1 MSSTTPIATS
11 LPDEEQP
18 IRAELFSVERLEQHA
33 ETLAA
38 AQIVEADLTRGRPLT
53 PRVLDNGRVLLESY
67 RALAQ
72 AIQQEH
78 SITPAAEWLVD
89 NFHIVDEQLREIR
102 EDLPPGFYRKLPKLA
117 AGPLVGYPRVF
128 GVAWAFVAH
137 TDSRFDPEVLGRF
150 VKAYQRVQPLTIGEL
165 WAVAITLRVV
175 LVENLRRLAEGIVRS
190 RAARQE
196 ADTLA
201 DSLLGTNGL
210 PALPP
215 ADLLKKFEGRNLSPA
230 FGVQLLQRLRDVNPN
245 VGPVLEW
252 LDAQLAEEKTTADDI
267 VRQEHQQQAAMNV
280 TVRNIITSMRLMSAF
295 EWPDFFETVSLVDEI
310 LGKDT
315 NFGELD
321 FTTRDSYRHA
331 IENLSRASRHT
342 EVEIAQRVVQHVKR
356 ARIDVYSHSL
366 PSQEPMTDPG
376 YYLISLGRPEFERE
390 IGYRLSWRRRALRSY
405 METALPG
412 YLGTIALVTVAVM
425 ALPLLHD
432 REAGVPGAA
441 LFFLGLLAIF
451 PASDLAIALINRM
464 VTDWLGPRSLPRL
477 DLRKGVP
484 EHLRTIVVM
493 PVLLTRRHEV
503 EELVSHLEIHYLA
516 NSEGNLHFALL
527 SDWADAAT
535 ETLPT
540 DDELLAAATEGIAA
554 LNTRYGPA
562 PGGGERFLLFHRR
575 RVWNEEECKWMGW
588 ERKRGK
594 LHELNQFLRGA
605 TNTTFVGVAE
615 RAPDWLLAT
624 RYVIT
629 LDADT
634 RLPPGVTYRLV
645 GTMAHPLNR
654 PEFSSQAE
662 RVVEGY
668 GIMQPRTMPTLPT
681 GHGGSLFQEIFSG
694 PSGMDA
700 YATAVSDVYHD
711 LFREGSFTGKGI
723 YEIDAFQAAL
733 AGKVPENA
741 LLSHDLFE
749 GIFARTGLV
758 TDIELFEEFPMHYET
773 AAARAHRWVRG
784 DWQLLPWIFG
794 RGPKGIA
801 QRNPVKVPAVGRW
814 KMIDNL
820 RRSLSAPAS
829 FLLLFAGWL
838 LPPASPW
845 VWTRFLILTLAIPP
859 LLPFL
864 IGLDPRFGGVSK
876 RSHLRALWGDLV
888 IGLWQA
894 GLALTFLAYQAWLMS
909 DAIARTLARLYVT
922 HRNMLEWVTA
932 AQAKYAVDFKLTN
945 MYRRM
950 AGGIAVAGAAGLI
963 LALGRHSAFVAAAP
977 FLAAWMLA
985 PAVAQWISIAPES
998 KEAVQLSD
1006 SEEQIL
1012 RVTARKT
1019 WRFFF
1024 TFVSAADHALP
1035 PDNFQEDPKP
1045 VVAHRTSPTN
1055 IGLYLLSTLAAHDL
1069 GCIGT
1074 SETVERLEE
1083 TLATMS
1089 RLELFRGHFY
1099 NWYDTSDLRPLD
1111 PRYISS
1117 VDSGNLAGHLLA
1129 LSRGCRE
1136 LLEKPFGAGQLLA
1149 GLQDC
1154 ISILR
1159 EPLTAITDTKRTNI
1173 VTRKQLANAVEALA
1187 GSLQPL
1193 PEKSAALAVRLTDLR
1208 TQIHTLADIAHAFA
1222 QQRSDAV
1229 ETELRAWTDA
1239 TRDCMESHWRDAQ
1252 ILSPWTRLGTKEV
1265 AAIGKGGDWAPIE
1278 PLLQKIPRL
1287 SDAATYFASVLID
1300 LSALRERVVR
1310 DSPASLGV
1318 LRDID
1323 GFTDAVRKSAADAEA
1338 LVNRLNAVAQTAEN
1352 MFHAMDFTFLFDS
1365 TRKLFSIGYRVSDGT
1380 IDAACYDLLA
1390 SEARLTSFIA
1400 IAKGDAESTHWF
1412 RLGRTLTP
1420 VDRGS
1425 ALISWSGSMFEY
1437 LMPVLV
1443 MHAPEDSV
1451 LSETA
1456 RLVVRRQIEYGTER
1470 GVPWGV
1476 SESAFNARD
1485 TDLRY
1490 QYSAFGV
1497 PGLGLKRG
1505 LSEDV
1510 VIAPYATA
1518 IAAMVD
1524 PVAATQNITRLMEA
1538 GAKGA
1543 YGLYEALDYTATR
1556 VPEGKK
1562 VAVIQA
1568 YFAHHQGMTLV
1579 SLANVLTGGLMQS
1592 RFHAAPIVKAVELLL
1607 QEKTPRDVLVARP
1620 RAEEV
1625 SAARVRELVPPVLRR
1640 FLTPHEASPRTQ
1652 LLSNGRYAVM
1662 LTSAGSGYSRWRDIA
1677 VTRWREDAT
1686 RDCWGSYIYLRDS
1699 QTGQIWS
1706 AGHQPAGVE
1715 AESYEACFFEDR
1727 AEIQRRDRSVDT
1739 LLEVVVSSDDDA
1751 ELRRVSI
1758 TNHGLRTREIQVTS
1772 YSEICLTSQAA
1783 DAAHPAFSNLFVE
1796 TEFNAETGALLAT
1809 RRSQSG
1815 KDAPVW
1821 LAHVTAF
1828 EGETVGSLEY
1838 ETDRSQFIGRSRGTR
1853 NPVSIFDATPLAK
1866 NTGPVLDP
1874 IVSLRRTMRIPPGTT
1889 ARVIFSTIIA
1899 STREQALELADK
1911 HRDATTFERTL
1922 TLAWTQAQVQLRHL
1936 GVDPDEAN
1944 LFQRLANAILYADA
1958 ALRPSSDAL
1967 SRASLDLASLWSQG
1981 ISGDRPIV
1989 LAFIDESDDIE
2000 IIRQLLRAHEYWR
2013 MKNLPVDVVIVN
2025 EKAHSYAQDLHGAL
2039 ESLVRGNQLRVSP
2052 ESGDALGNI
2061 YLLKADLLSPQL
2073 RAILQSVARAVLF
2086 GRRGTL
2092 SEQINRSQRSG
2103 PALPPVPAEVSPARE
2118 RSASAPAPL
2127 VLEDLAF
2134 ANGLGGFDEN
2144 GREYVI
2150 VLGEGVRTPQPWI
2163 NVIANPSFGFI
2174 VSESGAGFTWSVNS
2188 HENQLTPWSNDP
2200 VSDPPAEALY
2210 IRDQATGEIWSPTA
2224 LPVRDE
2230 ASTYICRHGQ
2240 GYSRFEHSSHGIRH
2254 ELTQFVPL
2262 KDPVKISRLTLQNT
2276 SSRTRHLSIAAYAEW
2291 SLGSSR
2297 SAEAPYIVTEADS
2310 KTGAVFARNSW
2321 EGEFAGRIA
2330 FADLGG
2336 KQASFTCDRKEFIG
2350 RNGTMALPA
2359 ALARDDRFSGKVGA
2373 GLDPCAALLASVELR
2388 PGGRAEIVFFLG
2400 QAENRVNAQEIILRY
2415 RAANLD
2421 DVLREV
2427 VASWEDVLGAV
2438 CVTTPEPALDVML
2451 NRWLLY
2457 QTLVC
2462 RVWGRAAFYQV
2473 SGAYGFRDQL
2483 QDVLALCIAKREV
2496 AREHLLRAASRQ
2508 FAEGDVQHWWHPPSG
2523 RGVRTRISD
2532 DLLWLPYA
2540 MSRFIEVTGDTAV
2553 LDEPVPFLEGDT
2565 LAEGQEVSYFQPRTS
2580 ENKTTLFEHCARA
2593 IDRSLA
2599 VGAHGLPLMG
2609 TGDWNDGM
2617 NLVGEH
2623 GKGESVWLAWFMHLV
2638 LSEFAQIAD
2647 SRGEGGRAETWR
2659 LHVTALKAALE
2670 REAWDGD
2677 WYRRAYFD
2685 DGTPLGSAQNEEC
2698 KIDSIAQTWGVIS
2711 GAAEPG
2717 RAQRAMTAVDQNLV
2731 RRRDGLILLLDPP
2744 FDHAAPSPG
2753 YIRGYVPG
2761 IRENGGQYT
2770 HAAAWTVFAFAALGD
2785 GERAGEMFRMLNPIN
2800 HTRSRADVQRYKVE
2814 PYVVAGDIYSEPP
2827 HVARGGWTWYSGS
2840 AGWLYRV
2847 GLESILGFRLR
2858 GMSLSI
2864 DPCVPRNWSNFSIS
2878 FRYHSTTY
2886 KIKVENPSSVM
2897 RGIALTRVDGKMLPG
2912 KATISLVDDGAEHEI
2927 LVVMG

>member
-1 MSSTTPIATS
+1 MSSAIPVTAV
-11 LPDEEQP
+11 LPEDEDQP

-38 AQIVEADLTRGRPLT
+38 AQTVESELTRGRPLT
-53 PRVLDNGRVLLESY
+53 PRVLENGRVLLESY
-67 RALAQ
+67 RTLAQ

-78 SITPAAEWLVD
+78 IITPAAEWLVD

-102 EDLPPGFYRKLPKLA
+102 EDLPPGFYRKLPKLSS
-117 AGPLVGYPRVF
+117 GHLQGYPRVF

-150 VKAYQRVQPLTIGEL
+150 VKAYQKVQPLTIGEL
-165 WAVAITLRVV
+165 WAVAITLRIV
-175 LVENLRRLAEGIVRS
+175 LVENLRRLAERIVRS

-201 DSLLGTNGL
+201 DSLLGTNGV
-210 PALPP
+210 PALAPEV
-215 ADLLKKFEGRNLSPA
+215 LLKKFENRPLAAA
-230 FGVQLLQRLRDVNPN
+230 FAVQLLQRLRDVNPN
-245 VGPVLEW
+245 VRPVLGW
-252 LDAQLAEEKTTADDI
+252 LDERLAEQKTTADDI
-267 VRQEHQQQAAMNV
+267 VRHEHQLQAAMNV

-295 EWPDFFETVSLVDEI
+295 EWPEFFESVSLVDEV

-321 FTTRDSYRHA
+321 FATRDSYRHA
-331 IENLSRASRHT
+331 IESLSRGSRHT

-356 ARIDVYSHSL
+356 ARIDVHSHSL
-366 PSQEPMTDPG
+366 PSQEPLTDPG
-376 YYLISLGRPEFERE
+376 YYLISQGRPEFERE

-405 METALPG
+405 MQTALPG
-412 YLGTIALVTVAVM
+412 YLGTIALVTAAVM
-425 ALPLLHD
+425 ALPLLHE
-432 REAGVPGAA
+432 REAGVAVPI
-441 LFFLGLLAIF
+441 LFFLGLLAVF
-451 PASDLAIALINRM
+451 PASDLAIALINRV

-477 DLRKGVP
+477 DLRKGIP

-493 PVLLTRRHEV
+493 PILLTRRAEV
-503 EELVSHLEIHYLA
+503 EELVSRLEIHYLA

-527 SDWADAAT
+527 SDWTDAPS
-535 ETLPT
+535 ETLPS
-540 DDELLAAATEGIAA
+540 DEELLTAAQQGIAE
-554 LNTRYGPA
+554 LNARYGPA

-575 RVWNEEECKWMGW
+575 RVWNEEEGKWMGW

-605 TNTTFVGVAE
+605 TNTTFVGVSE
-615 RAPDWLLAT
+615 RAPDWLLAI

-654 PEFSSQAE
+654 PEFSASAG

-668 GIMQPRTMPTLPT
+668 GLMQPRTMPTLPT
-681 GHGGSLFQEIFSG
+681 GHGGSLFQKIFSG

-723 YEIDAFQAAL
+723 YEIDAFQASL

-784 DWQLLPWIFG
+784 DWQLLPWILG
-794 RGPKGIA
+794 RGPKSVA
-801 QRNPVKVPAVGRW
+801 RTNPVSVPAVGRW

-829 FLLLFAGWL
+829 FLLLVAGWL
-838 LPPASPW
+838 IPPASPW
-845 VWTRFLILTLAIPP
+845 VWTRFLIVALAIPP

-876 RSHLRALWGDLV
+876 RSHLRSIMNDLV
-888 IGLWQA
+888 LGLCQA
-894 GLALTFLAYQAWLMS
+894 GLSFTFLAYQAWLML
-909 DAIARTLARLYVT
+909 DAIIRTLVRLYVT
-922 HRNMLEWVTA
+922 HRNMLEWLTA
-932 AQAKYAVDFKLTN
+932 AQAKHAVDVKLLN
-945 MYRRM
+945 IYRRM
-950 AGGIAVAGAAGLI
+950 AGGLIFAAAAAL
-963 LALGRHSAFVAAAP
+963 LLLLGRHEGLVAATP
-977 FLAAWMLA
+977 FLFAWALA
-985 PAVAQWISIAPES
+985 PAMAQWISVAPKS
-998 KEAVQLSD
+998 KEAVPLSAL
-1006 SEEQIL
+1006 EEQIL
-1012 RVTARKT
+1012 RVTSRKT
-1019 WRFFF
+1019 WRFFSA
-1024 TFVSAADHALP
+1024 FVTPADHALP

-1074 SETVERLEE
+1074 IEAVERLEE

-1099 NWYDTSDLRPLD
+1099 NWYDTSNLRPLE

-1129 LSRGCRE
+1129 LSNGCRE
-1136 LLEKPFGAGQLLA
+1136 LLEKPFAAPQLVA
-1149 GLQDC
+1149 GLGDC
-1154 ISILR
+1154 IAILR
-1159 EPLTAITDTKRTNI
+1159 EPLTGLTDTRRTNI
-1173 VTRKQLANAVEALA
+1173 VTRKQLANAVDSLA
-1187 GSLQPL
+1187 ASLQPL
-1193 PEKSAALAVRLTDLR
+1193 PANSAALAARLADLR
-1208 TQIHTLADIAHAFA
+1208 AQTHTVADIAQAFA
-1222 QQRSDAV
+1222 QERSNA
-1229 ETELRAWTDA
+1229 ESELRAWADA
-1239 TRDCMESHWRDAQ
+1239 TRDCMESYWRDAQ
-1252 ILSPWTRLGTKEV
+1252 VLSPWTRLDAREIS
-1265 AAIGKGGDWAPIE
+1265 AMSKGVGDWATVE
-1278 PLLQKIPRL
+1278 PFLQKIPTVSEAPGYL
-1287 SDAATYFASVLID
+1287 AGVLVD
-1300 LSALRERVVR
+1300 LAALRERVVR
-1310 DSPASLGV
+1310 DSPSHAAV
-1318 LRDID
+1318 LSRID
-1323 GFTDAVRKSAADAEA
+1323 LLADAVRKSAADAEG
-1338 LVNRLNAVAQTAEN
+1338 LVNRLKGVAQTAES
-1352 MFHAMDFTFLFDS
+1352 MFYAMDFTFLFDN
-1365 TRKLFSIGYRVSDGT
+1365 TRKLFSIGYRVTDGT
-1380 IDAACYDLLA
+1380 LDTACYDLLA
-1390 SEARLTSFIA
+1390 SEARLTSLIA
-1400 IAKGDAESTHWF
+1400 IAKGDVESSHWF

-1437 LMPVLV
+1437 LMPALV
-1443 MHAPEDSV
+1443 IRAPEESV

-1456 RLVVRRQIEYGTER
+1456 RLVVSRQIEYGAER

-1485 TDLRY
+1485 IDLRY

-1518 IAAMVD
+1518 LAAMVD
-1524 PVAATQNITRLMEA
+1524 PVAAAQNITRLMEA

-1543 YGLYEALDYTATR
+1543 YGLYESLDYTASR

-1579 SLANVLTGGLMQS
+1579 ALANVLTGGAMRS
-1592 RFHAAPIVKAVELLL
+1592 RFHAEPIVKSVELLL
-1607 QEKTPRDVLVARP
+1607 QERTPRDVLVARP

-1625 SAARVRELVPPVLRR
+1625 TAARVRELVPPALRS
-1640 FLTPHEASPRTQ
+1640 FNTPHDISPRTQ

-1686 RDCWGSYIYLRDS
+1686 RDCWGSYIYLRDP
-1699 QTGQIWS
+1699 QTDQVWS
-1706 AGHQPAGVE
+1706 AGYQPTGVE
-1715 AESYEACFFEDR
+1715 PDTYEAAFFEDR
-1727 AEIQRRDRSVDT
+1727 AEIHRRDRALHTS
-1739 LLEVVVSSDDDA
+1739 LEVVVSSDDDA
-1751 ELRRVSI
+1751 ELRRVCI

-1796 TEFNAETGALLAT
+1796 TEFDPESGALLAT
-1809 RRSQSG
+1809 RRRQSD
-1815 KDAPVW
+1815 KDTPVW
-1821 LAHVTAF
+1821 LAHVTAVD
-1828 EGETVGSLEY
+1828 GETVGKLEY
-1838 ETDRSQFIGRSRGTR
+1838 ETDRSRLIGRNRETH
-1853 NPVSIFDATPLAK
+1853 NPVSIFDGTPLGQT
-1866 NTGPVLDP
+1866 TGPVLDP
-1874 IVSLRRTMRIPPGTT
+1874 VVSLRRTLRIPPGTT
-1889 ARVIFSTIIA
+1889 ARIIFSTIIA

-1911 HRDATTFERTL
+1911 HRDANTFERTL

-1944 LFQRLANAILYADA
+1944 LFQRLGNAILYADA
-1958 ALRPSSDAL
+1958 ALRPSSDTL
-1967 SRASLDLASLWSQG
+1967 SRESLDLQALWSQG

-2013 MKNLPVDVVIVN
+2013 MKNLAADLVIVN
-2025 EKAHSYAQDLHGAL
+2025 EKAHSYAQELHNAL
-2039 ESLVRGNQLRVSP
+2039 ESLVRGSQFRVSP
-2052 ESGDALGNI
+2052 ERGDALGNI
-2061 YLLKADLLSPQL
+2061 FLLKADLISPQL
-2073 RAILQSVARAVLF
+2073 RTLLQAVARAVIF
-2086 GRRGTL
+2086 SRRGTL
-2092 SEQINRSQRSG
+2092 SEQVNRSQRSG
-2103 PALPPVPAEVSPARE
+2103 PAALPPASPAPPSRE
-2118 RSASAPAPL
+2118 KSPPAPVAL
-2127 VLEDLAF
+2127 QELAF

-2144 GREYVI
+2144 AREYVI

-2163 NVIANPSFGFI
+2163 NVIANPNFGFL
-2174 VSESGAGFTWSVNS
+2174 VSESGSGFTWSLNS

-2200 VSDPPAEALY
+2200 VSDPSGEAIY
-2210 IRDQATGEIWSPTA
+2210 IRDHASGEIWSPTA
-2224 LPVRDE
+2224 LPVRGE
-2230 ASTYICRHGQ
+2230 TAAYVCRHGQ
-2240 GYSRFEHSSHGIRH
+2240 GYTRFQHSSHGIQH

-2262 KDPVKISRLTLQNT
+2262 RDSIKISRLALQNT
-2276 SSRTRHLSIAAYAEW
+2276 SNRARTLSVAAYAEW
-2291 SLGSSR
+2291 VLGSSR
-2297 SAEAPYIVTEADS
+2297 SASAPYIVTERDTQ
-2310 KTGAVFARNSW
+2310 TGAIFARSAW
-2321 EGEFAGRIA
+2321 QGEFGGRIA
-2330 FADLGG
+2330 FADLAG
-2336 KQASFTCDRKEFIG
+2336 KQTSLTCDRKEFIG
-2350 RNGTMALPA
+2350 RNGTLEYPA
-2359 ALARDDRFSGKVGA
+2359 ALAHGERLSGKIGA
-2373 GLDPCAALLASVELR
+2373 GLDPCAALLTSIELR
-2388 PGGRAEIVFFLG
+2388 PGARAEFVFFLG
-2400 QAENRVNAQEIILRY
+2400 QADSRESARELVTRY

-2421 DVLREV
+2421 E
-2427 VASWEDVLGAV
+2427 VLGAV
-2438 CVTTPEPALDVML
+2438 TSAWDDTLGAVHVTTPEPAMDVML

-2457 QTLVC
+2457 QTLSC

-2473 SGAYGFRDQL
+2473 SGAFGFRDQL
-2483 QDVLALCIAKREV
+2483 QDVLALSIARRDV
-2496 AREHLLRAASRQ
+2496 AREQLLRAASRQ
-2508 FAEGDVQHWWHPPSG
+2508 FIQGDVQHWWHPPSG

-2540 MSRFIEVTGDTAV
+2540 VSRFIDVTGDMPV
-2553 LDEPVPFLEGDT
+2553 LDELVPFLEGEP
-2565 LAEGQEVSYFQPRTS
+2565 LAEGQNVSYFQPRVS
-2580 ENKTTLFEHCARA
+2580 ETKASIFEHCARA

-2617 NLVGEH
+2617 DRVGEH
-2623 GKGESVWLAWFMHLV
+2623 GKGESVWLGWFLHVV
-2638 LSEFAQIAD
+2638 LSEFAQFAD
-2647 SRGEGGRAETWR
+2647 SRGERDRAEKWR

-2685 DGTPLGSAQNEEC
+2685 DGTPLGSAQNDEC
-2698 KIDSIAQTWGVIS
+2698 KIDSIAQSWSVIS
-2711 GAAEPG
+2711 GAGEPG
-2717 RAQRAMTAVDQNLV
+2717 RAQRAMAAVEQHLV
-2731 RRRDGLILLLDPP
+2731 RKKDALVLLLAPP
-2744 FDHAAPSPG
+2744 FDHSALDPG
-2753 YIRGYVPG
+2753 YIKGYLPG

-2770 HAAAWTVFAFAALGD
+2770 HASTWTALAFAMLGNGD
-2785 GERAGEMFRMLNPIN
+2785 RAGEIFRMLNPIN

-2814 PYVVAGDIYSEPP
+2814 PYVVAGDVYSEPP

-2847 GLESILGFRLR
+2847 GLEAILGFRLQ
-2858 GMSLSI
+2858 GMALSI
-2864 DPCVPRNWSNFSIS
+2864 DPCIPRNWSNFSIA
-2878 FRYHSTTY
+2878 FHYHSSTY
-2886 KIKVENPSSVM
+2886 KIRVENPSAVTK
-2897 RGIALTRVDGKMLPG
+2897 GIALTRVDGKLLPG
-2912 KATISLVDDGAEHEI
+2912 KATIGLVDDGAEHEI

>member
-1 MSSTTPIATS
+1 MSSASPITS
-11 LPDEEQP
+11 VLPDEEQP
-18 IRAELFSVERLEQHA
+18 IRGELFSVERLEQHA
-33 ETLAA
+33 ESLAA
-38 AQIVEADLTRGRPLT
+38 AQTVESELTRGRPLT
-53 PRVLDNGRVLLESY
+53 PRVLENGRVLLESY
-67 RALAQ
+67 RTLTQ

-78 SITPAAEWLVD
+78 IIPPAAEWLVD

-102 EDLPPGFYRKLPKLA
+102 EDLPPGFYRKLPKLSS
-117 AGPLVGYPRVF
+117 GHLQGFPRVF

-165 WAVAITLRVV
+165 WAVAITLRIV
-175 LVENLRRLAEGIVRS
+175 LVENLRRLAERIVRS
-190 RAARQE
+190 RAAREE

-210 PALPP
+210 SALPP
-215 ADLLKKFEGRNLSPA
+215 ADLLKKFENRPLAAA
-230 FGVQLLQRLRDVNPN
+230 FAVQLLQRLRDVNPN
-245 VGPVLEW
+245 VRPVLSW
-252 LDAQLAEEKTTADDI
+252 LDERLAEQTTTADEI
-267 VRQEHQQQAAMNV
+267 VRHEHQHQAAMNV

-295 EWPDFFETVSLVDEI
+295 EWPDFFESVSLVDEV
-310 LGKDT
+310 LGRDT
-315 NFGELD
+315 NFAELD
-321 FTTRDSYRHA
+321 FATRDSYRHA
-331 IENLSRASRHT
+331 IEGLSRGSRHS

-356 ARIDVYSHSL
+356 AKIDVHSHSI

-376 YYLISLGRPEFERE
+376 YYLVSMGRPQFERE

-405 METALPG
+405 MHTALPG
-412 YLGTIALVTVAVM
+412 YLGTIALVTAAIM
-425 ALPLLHD
+425 ALPLLH
-432 REAGVPGAA
+432 ESAAGVPGKI
-441 LFFLGLLAIF
+441 LFVLGLLAVF
-451 PASDLAIALINRM
+451 PASDLAIALINRA

-484 EHLRTIVVM
+484 EHLRTMVVM
-493 PVLLTRRHEV
+493 PILLTRRHEV
-503 EELVSHLEIHYLA
+503 EELVARLEIHYLA

-527 SDWADAAT
+527 SDWMDAPA
-535 ETLPT
+535 ETMPE
-540 DDELLAAATEGIAA
+540 DSELLTAAMQGIAE
-554 LNTRYGPA
+554 LNTRYGPS

-605 TNTTFVGVAE
+605 TNTTFVGVTE
-615 RAPDWLLAT
+615 RAADWLLAT

-654 PEFSSQAE
+654 PQFSPAAG

-668 GIMQPRTMPTLPT
+668 GLMQPRTMPTLPT
-681 GHGGSLFQEIFSG
+681 GHGGSLFQKIFSG

-723 YEIDAFQAAL
+723 YEIDAFQASL

-784 DWQLLPWIFG
+784 DWQLLPWILG
-794 RGPKGIA
+794 RGPKSVA
-801 QRNPVKVPAVGRW
+801 QRNPVTVPAVGRW

-829 FLLLFAGWL
+829 FLLLVAGWL

-845 VWTRFLILTLAIPP
+845 AWTRFLILTLAIPP

-864 IGLDPRFGGVSK
+864 IGLDPRFDGISK
-876 RSHLRALWGDLV
+876 RSHLRSLVSDLV
-888 IGLWQA
+888 LGLSQA
-894 GLALTFLAYQAWLMS
+894 GLAITFLAYQAWLML
-909 DAIARTLARLYVT
+909 DAITRTLVRLYIT
-922 HRNMLEWVTA
+922 HKNMLEWVTA
-932 AQAKYAVDFKLTN
+932 AQAKHAVDFKLLN

-950 AGGIAVAGAAGLI
+950 AGGIAFAAVAAVL
-963 LALGRHSAFVAAAP
+963 LALGRHAGLVAAAP
-977 FLAAWMLA
+977 FLFAWALA
-985 PAVAQWISIAPES
+985 PAMAQWISVAPKS
-998 KEAVQLSD
+998 KEAVPLSASD
-1006 SEEQIL
+1006 ERIL
-1012 RVTARKT
+1012 RVTSRKT
-1019 WRFFF
+1019 WRFFS
-1024 TFVSAADHALP
+1024 TFVSSADHALP

-1074 SETVERLEE
+1074 METVERLEE

-1099 NWYDTSDLRPLD
+1099 NWYDTSNLRPLE

-1129 LSRGCRE
+1129 LSNGCRE
-1136 LLEKPFGAGQLLA
+1136 FLEKPFAARELLA
-1149 GLQDC
+1149 GLGDC
-1154 ISILR
+1154 IAILR
-1159 EPLTAITDTKRTNI
+1159 EPLTSLTDTRRANI
-1173 VTRKQLANAVEALA
+1173 VTRKQLSNAVDSLA
-1187 GSLQPL
+1187 GSLDPL
-1193 PEKSAALAVRLTDLR
+1193 PGNSAALAARLADLR
-1208 TQIHTLADIAHAFA
+1208 TQAHTIADIAHAFA
-1222 QQRSDAV
+1222 QERSDAA
-1229 ETELRAWTDA
+1229 ETELRAWADA
-1239 TRDCMESHWRDAQ
+1239 IRDCMESYWRDAQ
-1252 ILSPWTRLGTKEV
+1252 ILAPWTRLDAREI
-1265 AAIGKGGDWAPIE
+1265 AALAKGAGGWAAVE
-1278 PLLQKIPRL
+1278 PFLQKVPNL
-1287 SDAATYFASVLID
+1287 SEAPTYLAGVLVD
-1300 LSALRERVVR
+1300 LAALRERVVR
-1310 DSPASLGV
+1310 DSPSNAAALS
-1318 LRDID
+1318 RID
-1323 GFTDAVRKSAADAEA
+1323 LLAEAVRKSAADAEG
-1338 LVNRLNAVAQTAEN
+1338 LTNRLKTIAQTAET
-1352 MFHAMDFTFLFDS
+1352 MFYAMDFTFLFDE

-1380 IDAACYDLLA
+1380 LDAACYDLLA

-1400 IAKGDAESTHWF
+1400 IAKGDAEASHWF

-1437 LMPVLV
+1437 LMPTLV
-1443 MHAPEDSV
+1443 MRAPDESV

-1456 RLVVRRQIEYGTER
+1456 RLVVSRQIQYGAER

-1485 TDLRY
+1485 IDLRY

-1518 IAAMVD
+1518 LAAMVD
-1524 PVAATQNITRLMEA
+1524 PVAAAQNITRLMEA

-1543 YGLYEALDYTATR
+1543 YGLYEALDYTASR

-1562 VAVIQA
+1562 TAVIQA

-1579 SLANVLTGGLMQS
+1579 ALANVLTGGAMRS
-1592 RFHAAPIVKAVELLL
+1592 RFHAEPIVKSVELLL
-1607 QEKTPRDVLVARP
+1607 QERTPRDVLVARP

-1625 SAARVRELVPPVLRR
+1625 TAARVRELVPPALRS
-1640 FLTPHEASPRTQ
+1640 FNTPHDPSPRTQ

-1686 RDCWGSYIYLRDS
+1686 RDCWGSYIYLRDP
-1699 QTGQIWS
+1699 QTNQMWS
-1706 AGHQPAGVE
+1706 AGYQPVG
-1715 AESYEACFFEDR
+1715 AEPDSYEASFFEDR
-1727 AEIQRRDRSVDT
+1727 AEIHRRDRALHTS
-1739 LLEVVVSSDDDA
+1739 LEVVVSSDDDA

-1758 TNHGLRTREIQVTS
+1758 TNQGLRTREIQVTS

-1796 TEFNAETGALLAT
+1796 TEFDAEAGALLAT
-1809 RRSQSG
+1809 RRRQSD
-1815 KDAPVW
+1815 KETPVW
-1821 LAHVTAF
+1821 LAHVTAV
-1828 EGETVGSLEY
+1828 EGETVGNLEY
-1838 ETDRSQFIGRSRGTR
+1838 ETDRSQFIGRNRETH
-1853 NPVSIFDATPLAK
+1853 NPVSVFDGTPLGK
-1866 NTGPVLDP
+1866 NTGAVIDP
-1874 IVSLRRTMRIPPGTT
+1874 IVSLRRTLRIPPGTT
-1889 ARVIFSTIIA
+1889 ARIIFSTIIA

-1944 LFQRLANAILYADA
+1944 LFQRLANAIVYADA

-1967 SRASLDLASLWSQG
+1967 SRESLDLQALWGQG

-2013 MKNLPVDVVIVN
+2013 MKNLAADLVIIN
-2025 EKAHSYAQDLHGAL
+2025 EKAHSYAQDLHSAL
-2039 ESLVRGNQLRVSP
+2039 ESLVRGSQFRVSP
-2052 ESGDALGNI
+2052 ERGDALGNI
-2061 YLLKADLLSPQL
+2061 FLLKADLISPQL
-2073 RAILQSVARAVLF
+2073 RTILQAVARAVIF
-2086 GRRGTL
+2086 SRRGTL
-2092 SEQINRSQRSG
+2092 SEQVNRSQRSG
-2103 PALPPVPAEVSPARE
+2103 PAPLPEVQVPPSTREKSPGVPVA
-2118 RSASAPAPL
+2118 L
-2127 VLEDLAF
+2127 QDLAF

-2144 GREYVI
+2144 AREYV
-2150 VLGEGVRTPQPWI
+2150 VALGEGVRTPQPWI
-2163 NVIANPSFGFI
+2163 NVIANPSFGFLT
-2174 VSESGAGFTWSVNS
+2174 SESGSGFTWSINS
-2188 HENQLTPWSNDP
+2188 HENQITPWSNDP
-2200 VSDPPAEALY
+2200 VSDPPGEAIY
-2210 IRDQATGEIWSPTA
+2210 IRDQGTGEVWNPTA
-2224 LPVRDE
+2224 LPIRDE
-2230 ASTYICRHGQ
+2230 TATYICRHGQ
-2240 GYSRFEHSSHGIRH
+2240 GYTRFQHSSHGLQH

-2262 KDPVKISRLTLQNT
+2262 KDPIKISRLTILNT
-2276 SSRTRHLSIAAYAEW
+2276 SNRTRNLSIAAYAEW
-2291 SLGSSR
+2291 VLGSSR
-2297 SAEAPYIVTEADS
+2297 SASAPYIVTESDV
-2310 KTGAVFARNSW
+2310 KTGAILARNAW
-2321 EGEFAGRIA
+2321 EGEFGGRIA

-2336 KQASFTCDRKEFIG
+2336 KQASFTCDRKDFIG
-2350 RNGTMALPA
+2350 RNGTLEYPA
-2359 ALARDDRFSGKVGA
+2359 ALARAERLSGKAGA
-2373 GLDPCAALLASVELR
+2373 GLDPCAALLTSVELR
-2388 PGGRAEIVFFLG
+2388 PGARAEIVFFLG
-2400 QAENRVNAQEIILRY
+2400 QAENRDRAREIIAKY

-2421 DVLREV
+2421 QILSEV
-2427 VASWEDVLGAV
+2427 AAAWDDVLGAV
-2438 CVTTPEPALDVML
+2438 QVTTPEPAMDVML

-2457 QTLVC
+2457 QTLAC

-2483 QDVLALCIAKREV
+2483 QDVLALCVAKRDV

-2508 FAEGDVQHWWHPPSG
+2508 FIEGDVQHWWHPPSG

-2540 MSRFIEVTGDTAV
+2540 VSRFIDITGDMPI
-2553 LDEPVPFLEGDT
+2553 LDEPVPFLEGEP
-2565 LAEGQEVSYFQPRTS
+2565 LAEGQNVSYFQPRIS
-2580 ENKTTLFEHCARA
+2580 ETKASVFEHCARA
-2593 IDRSLA
+2593 IDRSLS

-2617 NLVGEH
+2617 DRVGEH
-2623 GKGESVWLAWFMHLV
+2623 GKGESVWLGWFLHLV
-2638 LSEFAQIAD
+2638 LSEFAQFAD
-2647 SRGEGGRAETWR
+2647 SRGEHARAETWR

-2670 REAWDGD
+2670 REAWDGE

-2685 DGTPLGSAQNEEC
+2685 DGTPLGSAQNDEC
-2698 KIDSIAQTWGVIS
+2698 KIDSIAQSWSVVS
-2711 GAAEPG
+2711 GAGEPG
-2717 RAQRAMTAVDQNLV
+2717 RAQRAMAAVEQYLV
-2731 RRRDGLILLLDPP
+2731 RKKDGLILLLAPP
-2744 FDHAAPSPG
+2744 FDHSALDPG
-2753 YIRGYVPG
+2753 YIKAYVPG

-2770 HAAAWTVFAFAALGD
+2770 HAAAFTVLAFAMLGD
-2785 GERAGEMFRMLNPIN
+2785 GDRAGDLFRMLNPIN

-2814 PYVVAGDIYSEPP
+2814 PYVVAGDVYSQPP

-2847 GLESILGFRLR
+2847 GLEAILGFHLQ
-2858 GMSLSI
+2858 GMALSI
-2864 DPCVPRNWSNFSIS
+2864 DPCIPRSWSNFSIM

-2886 KIKVENPSSVM
+2886 RIKVENPSSVTK
-2897 RGIALTRVDGKMLPG
+2897 GIALTRVDGKLIPG
-2912 KATISLVDDGAEHEI
+2912 KATIGLVDDGAEHEI

>member
-1 MSSTTPIATS
+1 MSSAIPITS
-11 LPDEEQP
+11 NLPDEQEP

-33 ETLAA
+33 ESLAA
-38 AQIVEADLTRGRPLT
+38 AQTVESELTRGRPLT
-53 PRVLDNGRVLLESY
+53 PRVLENGRVLLESY
-67 RALAQ
+67 RLLAQ
-72 AIQQEH
+72 AIQQEDT
-78 SITPAAEWLVD
+78 ITPAAEWLVD

-102 EDLPPGFYRKLPKLA
+102 EDLPPGFYRKLPKLSS
-117 AGPLVGYPRVF
+117 GYLQGYPRVF

-165 WAVAITLRVV
+165 WAVAITLRIV
-175 LVENLRRLAEGIVRS
+175 LVENLRRLAERIVRS

-215 ADLLKKFEGRNLSPA
+215 ADLLKKFEGRLLAAA
-230 FGVQLLQRLRDVNPN
+230 FAVQLLQRLRDVNPN
-245 VGPVLEW
+245 VRPVLAW
-252 LDAQLAEEKTTADDI
+252 LDERLAQQKTTAEDT
-267 VRQEHQQQAAMNV
+267 VWREHQQQAAMNV

-295 EWPDFFETVSLVDEI
+295 EWPDFFEGVSLVDEA

-315 NFGELD
+315 NFAELD
-321 FTTRDSYRHA
+321 FATRDSYRHA
-331 IENLSRASRHT
+331 IESLSRGSRHS

-356 ARIDVYSHSL
+356 ARIDVHNHSL
-366 PSQEPMTDPG
+366 SAQEPRTDPG

-390 IGYRLSWRRRALRSY
+390 IGYRLSWRNRALRSY
-405 METALPG
+405 LKTALPG
-412 YLGTIALVTVAVM
+412 YLGTIALVTATIM
-425 ALPLLHD
+425 SLPLLH
-432 REAGVPGAA
+432 ESGAGVSAKV
-441 LFFLGLLAIF
+441 LFLLGLLAVF
-451 PASDLAIALINRM
+451 PASDLAIALVNRV

-484 EHLRTIVVM
+484 EHLRSIVVM
-493 PVLLTRRHEV
+493 PILLTHHREV
-503 EELVSHLEIHYLA
+503 EELVSRLEIHYLS

-527 SDWADAAT
+527 SDWVDAPT
-535 ETLPT
+535 ETLPA
-540 DDELLAAATEGIAA
+540 DDRLLTAAMEGIAE
-554 LNTRYGPA
+554 LNARYGPA
-562 PGGGERFLLFHRR
+562 PGGGDRFLLFHRR
-575 RVWNEEECKWMGW
+575 RVWNQEEAKWMGW

-605 TNTTFVGVAE
+605 TNTTFVGVSE
-615 RAPDWLLAT
+615 RAPDWLLAA

-654 PEFSSQAE
+654 PQFSPAAR

-668 GIMQPRTMPTLPT
+668 GLMQPRIMPTLPT
-681 GHGGSLFQEIFSG
+681 GHGGSLFQGIFSG

-723 YEIDAFQAAL
+723 YEIDAFQASL

-758 TDIELFEEFPMHYET
+758 TDIELFEEFPMQYET

-794 RGPKGIA
+794 RGPQSIA
-801 QRNPVKVPAVGRW
+801 QGNPVRVPAVGRW
-814 KMIDNL
+814 KMLDNL

-829 FLLLFAGWL
+829 FLLLVLGWL
-838 LPPASPW
+838 LPPTSPW
-845 VWTRFLILTLAIPP
+845 VWTRFLVLTLAIPP

-864 IGLDPRFGGVSK
+864 IGLDPRFGGISK
-876 RSHLRALWGDLV
+876 RSHLRSLMSDLV
-888 IGLWQA
+888 LGLSQA
-894 GLALTFLAYQAWLMS
+894 GLALTFLAYQAWLML
-909 DAIARTLARLYVT
+909 DAIVRTLVRLYIT

-932 AQAKYAVDFKLTN
+932 AQAKYAVDLDLPN

-950 AGGIAVAGAAGLI
+950 AGGSLFAAAAAAV
-963 LALGRHSAFVAAAP
+963 LALGRHAGLVAATP
-977 FLAAWMLA
+977 FIFAWALA
-985 PAVAQWISIAPES
+985 PAVARWISVAPKS
-998 KEAVQLSD
+998 KEAVPLSA

-1012 RVTARKT
+1012 RVTSRKT
-1019 WRFFF
+1019 WRFFS
-1024 TFVSAADHALP
+1024 TFVSATDHGLP

-1055 IGLYLLSTLAAHDL
+1055 IGLYLLSVLAARDL
-1069 GCIGT
+1069 GCMGT
-1074 SETVERLEE
+1074 IEAVERLEE

-1099 NWYDTSDLRPLD
+1099 NWYDTSNLAPLE

-1129 LSRGCRE
+1129 LSNGCRE
-1136 LLEKPFGAGQLLA
+1136 LLEKPFAGGELLS
-1149 GLQDC
+1149 GIRDC
-1154 ISILR
+1154 IAILR
-1159 EPLTAITDTKRTNI
+1159 EPLTGLTDTRRTNI
-1173 VTRKQLANAVEALA
+1173 VTRKQLANAVDTLA
-1187 GSLQPL
+1187 HSLEPL
-1193 PEKSAALAVRLTDLR
+1193 PASSAALAARLADLR
-1208 TQIHTLADIAHAFA
+1208 TQTHTVADIAHTFA
-1222 QQRSDAV
+1222 QERSDAA
-1229 ETELRAWTDA
+1229 ETELRAWADA

-1252 ILSPWTRLGTKEV
+1252 VLAPWTRLDNKEL
-1265 AAIGKGGDWAPIE
+1265 AAMAKGIHGWAAVE
-1278 PLLQKIPRL
+1278 PFLQKIPKL
-1287 SDAATYFASVLID
+1287 SEASSYFAGVLVE
-1300 LSALRERVVR
+1300 LTALRERLVC
-1310 DSPASLGV
+1310 DSPSNVAALGR
-1318 LRDID
+1318 LDLLAE
-1323 GFTDAVRKSAADAEA
+1323 AVRKSATGAEA
-1338 LVNRLNAVAQTAEN
+1338 LTNRLKTIAQTTET
-1352 MFHAMDFTFLFDS
+1352 MFYAMDFTFLFDG

-1380 IDAACYDLLA
+1380 LDAACYDLLA

-1400 IAKGDAESTHWF
+1400 IAKGDAESSHWF

-1437 LMPVLV
+1437 VMPSLV
-1443 MHAPEDSV
+1443 MRAPEEGV

-1456 RLVVRRQIEYGTER
+1456 RLVVRRQIEYGAER

-1485 TDLRY
+1485 IDLRY

-1518 IAAMVD
+1518 LAAMVD

-1538 GAKGA
+1538 GARGT
-1543 YGLYEALDYTATR
+1543 YGLYEALDYTAAR
-1556 VPEGKK
+1556 VPEGQKT
-1562 VAVIQA
+1562 AVVKA

-1579 SLANVLTGGLMQS
+1579 ALANVLTGGAMRT
-1592 RFHAAPIVKAVELLL
+1592 RFHAEPIVKAVELLL
-1607 QEKTPRDVLVARP
+1607 QERTPRDVLVARP

-1625 SAARVRELVPPVLRR
+1625 TAARVRELVPPALRS
-1640 FLTPHEASPRTQ
+1640 FSTPHEISPRTQ
-1652 LLSNGRYAVM
+1652 LLSNGRYTVM
-1662 LTSAGSGYSRWRDIA
+1662 LTSAGSGYSRWRDMA
-1677 VTRWREDAT
+1677 VTRWREDGT
-1686 RDCWGSYIYLRDS
+1686 RDCWGSYIYLRDLQTS
-1699 QTGQIWS
+1699 QVWS
-1706 AGHQPAGVE
+1706 AGYQPCGVQPE
-1715 AESYEACFFEDR
+1715 TYEASFFEDR
-1727 AEIQRRDRSVDT
+1727 AEIHRRDRALHTS
-1739 LLEVVVSSDDDA
+1739 LEVVVSSDDDA

-1772 YSEICLTSQAA
+1772 YCEICLTSQAA

-1796 TEFNAETGALLAT
+1796 TEFDPASGALLAT
-1809 RRSQSG
+1809 RRRQSD
-1815 KDAPVW
+1815 KETTVW
-1821 LAHVTAF
+1821 LAHVTAV
-1828 EGETVGSLEY
+1828 EGEMVGGLEY
-1838 ETDRSQFIGRSRGTR
+1838 ETDRSQLIGRNRDTR
-1853 NPVSIFDATPLAK
+1853 NAVSIYEGTPLSQT
-1866 NTGPVLDP
+1866 TGPVLDP
-1874 IVSLRRTMRIPPGTT
+1874 IVSLRRTVRIPPGNT

-1899 STREQALELADK
+1899 SSREQVLELADK

-1944 LFQRLANAILYADA
+1944 LFQRLANAIVYADA

-1967 SRASLDLASLWSQG
+1967 SRESLDLGALWAQG

-1989 LAFIDESDDIE
+1989 LASIDESDDIE

-2013 MKNLPVDVVIVN
+2013 MKNLAADLVIIN
-2025 EKAHSYAQDLHGAL
+2025 EKAHSYAQDLHSAL

-2052 ESGDALGNI
+2052 ERGDSLGNI
-2061 YLLKADLLSPQL
+2061 FLLKADLISPQL
-2073 RAILQSVARAVLF
+2073 RTILQAVARAVIF
-2086 GRRGTL
+2086 SRRGTV
-2092 SEQINRSQRSG
+2092 SEQVSRSQRPSTAVA
-2103 PALPPVPAEVSPARE
+2103 PAIPTRSPARGN
-2118 RSASAPAPL
+2118 PGLPL
-2127 VLEDLAF
+2127 ELQDLAF

-2144 GREYVI
+2144 GREYRI

-2163 NVIANPSFGFI
+2163 NVIANPCFGFLA
-2174 VSESGAGFTWSVNS
+2174 SESGSGYTWSINS

-2200 VSDPPAEALY
+2200 VSDPPGEAIY
-2210 IRDQATGEIWSPTA
+2210 IQDQNTGEIWSPTA
-2224 LPVRDE
+2224 LPIRDE
-2230 ASTYICRHGQ
+2230 TAAYVCRHGQ
-2240 GYSRFEHSSHGIRH
+2240 GYTRFQHSSHGIQH
-2254 ELTQFVPL
+2254 ELVQFVPPQ
-2262 KDPVKISRLTLQNT
+2262 DPIKISRLMLQNT
-2276 SSRTRHLSIAAYAEW
+2276 SGRTRNLSIAAYAEW
-2291 SLGSSR
+2291 VLGSSR
-2297 SAEAPYIVTEADS
+2297 SASAPYIVTEWDS
-2310 KTGAVFARNSW
+2310 KTGAIFARNTW

-2330 FADLGG
+2330 FADLRA
-2336 KQASFTCDRKEFIG
+2336 KQSCWTCDRKEFIG
-2350 RNGTMALPA
+2350 RNGTLGYPA
-2359 ALARDDRFSGKVGA
+2359 AMARGERLSGNVGA
-2373 GLDPCAALLASVELR
+2373 GLDPCAALLTSVELR
-2388 PGGRAEIVFFLG
+2388 PGGRTEIVFFLG
-2400 QAENRVNAQEIILRY
+2400 QAESREKAQELIERY
-2415 RAANLD
+2415 RASSLD
-2421 DVLREV
+2421 DVLAGV
-2427 VASWEDVLGAV
+2427 IAAWDDTLGAV
-2438 CVTTPEPALDVML
+2438 QVTTPEPAMDLML

-2457 QTLVC
+2457 QTLAC

-2483 QDVLALCIAKREV
+2483 QDVLALCVAKRDV
-2496 AREHLLRAASRQ
+2496 AREHLLKAASRQ
-2508 FAEGDVQHWWHPPSG
+2508 FVEGDVQHWWHPPSG

-2540 MSRFIEVTGDTAV
+2540 VARFIEVSGDTPL
-2553 LDEPVPFLEGDT
+2553 LDEVIPFLEGDA
-2565 LAEGQEVSYFQPRTS
+2565 LADGQNVSYFQPRVS
-2580 ENKTTLFEHCARA
+2580 EIRASVFEHCARA

-2617 NLVGEH
+2617 DRVGEH
-2623 GKGESVWLAWFMHLV
+2623 GQGESVWLGWFLHVV

-2647 SRGEGGRAETWR
+2647 SRGEHARAETWR
-2659 LHVTALKAALE
+2659 LHVTALHAALE
-2670 REAWDGD
+2670 REAWDGE

-2698 KIDSIAQTWGVIS
+2698 KIDSIAQSWGVIS

-2717 RAQRAMTAVDQNLV
+2717 RAQRAMAAVEQYLV
-2731 RRRDGLILLLDPP
+2731 CKRDGLILLLAPP
-2744 FDHAAPSPG
+2744 FDHSALDPG
-2753 YIRGYVPG
+2753 YIKGYVPG

-2770 HAAAWTVFAFAALGD
+2770 HAATWAVLAFAALGD
-2785 GERAGEMFRMLNPIN
+2785 GDRAGELFRMLNPIN

-2814 PYVVAGDIYSEPP
+2814 PYVVAGDVYSQPP

-2847 GLESILGFRLR
+2847 GLEAILGFRLQ
-2858 GMSLSI
+2858 GMVLSI
-2864 DPCVPRNWSNFSIS
+2864 DPCVPRHWSHFSIV
-2878 FRYHSTTY
+2878 FRYHSATY
-2886 KIKVENPSSVM
+2886 KIKVENPSNVSK
-2897 RGIALTRVDGKMLPG
+2897 GIALARVDGKLMPA
-2912 KATISLVDDGAEHEI
+2912 KATIGLVDDGAEHEI

>member
-1 MSSTTPIATS
+1 MSSASPITTF

-38 AQIVEADLTRGRPLT
+38 AQTVEAELTRGRPLT
-53 PRVLDNGRVLLESY
+53 PRVFENGRMLLEAY

-78 SITPAAEWLVD
+78 TITPAAEWLVD

-102 EDLPPGFYRKLPKLA
+102 EDLPPGFYRKLPKLSS
-117 AGPLVGYPRVF
+117 GHLEGYPRVF

-137 TDSRFDPEVLGRF
+137 TDSRFDPDVLARF

-165 WAVAITLRVV
+165 WAVAITLRIV
-175 LVENLRRLAEGIVRS
+175 LVENLRRIAERIVRS

-215 ADLLKKFEGRNLSPA
+215 ADLLKKFAGRPLSAA

-245 VGPVLEW
+245 VRPVLEW
-252 LDAQLAEEKTTADDI
+252 LDERLAEQKTTADDI
-267 VRQEHQQQAAMNV
+267 VRQEHQLQAAMNV

-295 EWPDFFETVSLVDEI
+295 EWPEFFESVSLVDEV
-310 LGKDT
+310 LAKDT
-315 NFGELD
+315 NFAELD
-321 FTTRDSYRHA
+321 FVTRDSYRHS
-331 IENLSRASRHT
+331 IESLSRGSRHT

-356 ARIDVYSHSL
+356 ARIDASSH
-366 PSQEPMTDPG
+366 PSPAQERSDPG
-376 YYLISLGRPEFERE
+376 YYLVSQGRPEFERE
-390 IGYRLSWRRRALRSY
+390 LGYRLSWRRRALRSY

-412 YLGTIALVTVAVM
+412 YLGTIALITAAIM

-432 REAGVPGAA
+432 HEAGVPGAA
-441 LFFLGLLAIF
+441 LFVLGLLALF
-451 PASDLAIALINRM
+451 PASDLAIALINRA

-493 PVLLTRRHEV
+493 PVLLTRPHEV
-503 EELVSHLEIHYLA
+503 EELVSRLEIHYLA

-527 SDWADAAT
+527 SDWVDAPT
-535 ETLPT
+535 ETLPG
-540 DDELLAAATEGIAA
+540 DEELLAAATEGIAA
-554 LNTRYGPA
+554 LNARYGPA
-562 PGGGERFLLFHRR
+562 PGSGERFLLFHRR
-575 RVWNEEECKWMGW
+575 RMWNKEERKWMGW

-605 TNTTFVGVAE
+605 TNTTFVGVDE
-615 RAPDWLLAT
+615 RAPNWLLAT

-654 PEFSSQAE
+654 PVFSASAG

-681 GHGGSLFQEIFSG
+681 GHGGSPFQEIFSG

-794 RGPKGIA
+794 RGPKSVA
-801 QRNPVKVPAVGRW
+801 RRNPVSVPAVGRW
-814 KMIDNL
+814 KMLDNL

-829 FLLLFAGWL
+829 FLLLLAGWL
-838 LPPASPW
+838 VPPASPW
-845 VWTRFLILTLAIPP
+845 VWTRFLVLTLAIPP

-864 IGLDPRFGGVSK
+864 IGLDPRFAGVSK
-876 RSHLRALWGDLV
+876 RSHLRGLWGDLV
-888 IGLWQA
+888 IGLSQA
-894 GLALTFLAYQAWLMS
+894 GLALTFLAYQAWLML
-909 DAIARTLARLYVT
+909 DAITRTLARLYLT
-922 HRNMLEWVTA
+922 HKNMLEWVTA
-932 AQAKYAVDFKLTN
+932 AQSKYAVDFNLVN

-950 AGGIAVAGAAGLI
+950 AGGIAFAAAAAVI
-963 LALGRHSAFVAAAP
+963 LALGRHAAFVAAAP
-977 FLAAWMLA
+977 FLVAWALA
-985 PAVAQWISIAPES
+985 PAIAQWISVAPKS
-998 KEAVQLSD
+998 KETVPLSD
-1006 SEEQIL
+1006 AEERIL
-1012 RVTARKT
+1012 RITSRKT
-1019 WRFFF
+1019 WRFFS
-1024 TFVSAADHALP
+1024 TFVTEADHALP

-1055 IGLYLLSTLAAHDL
+1055 IGLYLLSTLAANDL

-1074 SETVERLEE
+1074 TETVERLEA

-1099 NWYDTSDLRPLD
+1099 NWYDTSDLRPLE

-1129 LSRGCRE
+1129 LSNGCRE
-1136 LLEKPFGAGQLLA
+1136 LLEKPLAGAQLID

-1154 ISILR
+1154 IALLR
-1159 EPLTAITDTKRTNI
+1159 EPLTGLTDTRRTNI
-1173 VTRKQLANAVEALA
+1173 VTRKQLGNAVEALA
-1187 GSLQPL
+1187 ASLQPL
-1193 PEKSAALAVRLTDLR
+1193 PANSAALAARLADLR
-1208 TQIHTLADIAHAFA
+1208 TQTHTLADIAQAFA
-1222 QQRSDAV
+1222 QGRSDGA
-1229 ETELRAWTDA
+1229 ETELHAWADA
-1239 TRDCMESHWRDAQ
+1239 TRECMESHWRDAQ
-1252 ILSPWTRLGTKEV
+1252 IFAAWTRLGAKDI
-1265 AAIGKGGDWAPIE
+1265 AAISKGGSDWLVVE
-1278 PLLQKIPRL
+1278 PFLQKLPRL
-1287 SDAATYFASVLID
+1287 SEAPTYLAGVLVDLAT
-1300 LSALRERVVR
+1300 LRDRVVS
-1310 DSPASLGV
+1310 DSPGNLAV
-1318 LRDID
+1318 LAHID
-1323 GFTDAVRKSAADAEA
+1323 ALSEAVRKAAADAESLA
-1338 LVNRLNAVAQTAEN
+1338 NRLKVIAQTAEN
-1352 MFHAMDFTFLFDS
+1352 MFHAMDFTFLFDH

-1380 IDAACYDLLA
+1380 VDEACYDLLA
-1390 SEARLTSFIA
+1390 SEARLASYIA
-1400 IAKGDAESTHWF
+1400 IAKGDAESSHWF

-1437 LMPVLV
+1437 LMPALV
-1443 MHAPEDSV
+1443 MRAPEESV

-1456 RLVVRRQIEYGTER
+1456 RLVVRRQIEYGAER

-1518 IAAMVD
+1518 LAAMAD
-1524 PVAATQNITRLMEA
+1524 PVAAAHNITRLMEA
-1538 GAKGA
+1538 GAKGV
-1543 YGLYEALDYTATR
+1543 YGLYEALDYTASR
-1556 VPEGKK
+1556 LPEGKK

-1568 YFAHHQGMTLV
+1568 YFAHHQGMTLI
-1579 SLANVLTGGLMQS
+1579 SLANVLTGSPMRA
-1592 RFHAAPIVKAVELLL
+1592 RFHEEPIVRAVELLL

-1625 SAARVRELVPPVLRR
+1625 LAARVRDLVPPALRR
-1640 FLTPHEASPRTQ
+1640 FVTPHDPSPRTQ

-1686 RDCWGSYIYLRDS
+1686 RDSWGSYIYLRDS
-1699 QTGQIWS
+1699 QTGQMWS
-1706 AGHQPAGVE
+1706 AGYQPAGVE
-1715 AESYEACFFEDR
+1715 PETYEACFFEDR
-1727 AEIQRRDRSVDT
+1727 AEIQRRDRSLHT
-1739 LLEVVVSSDDDA
+1739 LLEVIVSSDDDA

-1758 TNHGLRTREIQVTS
+1758 TNQSLRTREIQITS
-1772 YSEICLTSQAA
+1772 YAEICLTSQAT

-1796 TEFNAETGALLAT
+1796 TEFDAETGALLAT

-1821 LAHVTAF
+1821 LAHVTAV
-1828 EGETVGSLEY
+1828 EGDTVGDIEY
-1838 ETDRSQFIGRSRGTR
+1838 ETDRSQFIGRNRETR
-1853 NPVSIFDATPLAK
+1853 NPVSIVDNTPLGK

-1874 IVSLRRTMRIPPGTT
+1874 IVSLRRTLRIPPGTT
-1889 ARVIFSTIIA
+1889 ARVIFSTIVA
-1899 STREQALELADK
+1899 ATREHALELADK
-1911 HRDATTFERTL
+1911 HRDASTFERTL

-1936 GVDPDEAN
+1936 GIDPDEAN
-1944 LFQRLANAILYADA
+1944 LFQRMANAILYADA

-1967 SRASLDLASLWSQG
+1967 SRGSLDLGALWSQG

-2013 MKNLPVDVVIVN
+2013 MKNLPADLVIVN
-2025 EKAHSYAQDLHGAL
+2025 EKAHSYAQELQGAL
-2039 ESLVRGNQLRVSP
+2039 EALVRGSQLRVSP
-2052 ESGDALGNI
+2052 ESGDALGKI
-2061 YLLKADLLSPQL
+2061 YLLKADLISPQL
-2073 RAILQSVARAVLF
+2073 RAILQGVARAVIF
-2086 GRRGTL
+2086 SRRGTL
-2092 SEQINRSQRSG
+2092 SEQVNRSQRSA
-2103 PALPPVPAEVSPARE
+2103 PAVVPAAPQPSPAARE
-2118 RSASAPAPL
+2118 KTASVPFSF
-2127 VLEDLAF
+2127 EDLAF
-2134 ANGLGGFDEN
+2134 ANGLGGFDDN
-2144 GREYVI
+2144 GREYVV
-2150 VLGEGVRTPQPWI
+2150 VLGEGVRTPQPWV
-2163 NVIANPSFGFI
+2163 NVIANPAFGFLA
-2174 VSESGAGFTWSVNS
+2174 SESGSGYTWSVNS

-2200 VSDPPAEALY
+2200 VSDPPGEAIY
-2210 IRDQATGEIWSPTA
+2210 IRDQATGELWSPTP
-2224 LPVRDE
+2224 LPIRQE
-2230 ASTYICRHGQ
+2230 ADTYICRHGQ
-2240 GYSRFEHSSHGIRH
+2240 GYTRFEHSSHGIRH

-2262 KDPVKISRLTLQNT
+2262 NDPVKISRLRLQNT
-2276 SSRTRHLSIAAYAEW
+2276 SNRTRYLSIAAYAEW
-2291 SLGSSR
+2291 VLGSSR
-2297 SAEAPYIVTEADS
+2297 SATAPYIVTEADT
-2310 KTGAVFARNSW
+2310 KTGAIFARNAW
-2321 EGEFAGRIA
+2321 EGEFGGRIA
-2330 FADLGG
+2330 FADLAG
-2336 KQASFTCDRKEFIG
+2336 KQASLTCDRKEFIG
-2350 RNGTMALPA
+2350 RNGTLAHPA
-2359 ALARDDRFSGKVGA
+2359 ALARGERLSGKAGA
-2373 GLDPCAALLASVELR
+2373 GLDPCAAMLTSVELR

-2400 QAENRVNAQEIILRY
+2400 QAESREKAQELIGRY

-2421 DVLREV
+2421 EILRE
-2427 VASWEDVLGAV
+2427 AIAAWDDVLGAV
-2438 CVTTPEPALDVML
+2438 HVTTPEPAMDVML

-2457 QTLVC
+2457 QTLSC
-2462 RVWGRAAFYQV
+2462 RIWGRAAFYQV

-2508 FAEGDVQHWWHPPSG
+2508 FVEGDVQHWWHPPSG

-2540 MSRFIEVTGDTAV
+2540 VSRFIDVTGDMPV
-2553 LDEPVPFLEGDT
+2553 LDESVAFLEGDT
-2565 LAEGQEVSYFQPRTS
+2565 LAEGQESSYFQPRIS
-2580 ENKTTLFEHCARA
+2580 ETKATLFEHCARA
-2593 IDRSLA
+2593 LDRSLA
-2599 VGAHGLPLMG
+2599 VGTHGLPLMG

-2617 NLVGEH
+2617 NLVGQQ
-2623 GKGESVWLAWFMHLV
+2623 GKGESVWLAWFLHLV
-2638 LSEFAQIAD
+2638 LSDFAPIAD
-2647 SRGEGGRAETWR
+2647 ARGESARAETWR
-2659 LHVTALKAALE
+2659 LHGTALKAALE
-2670 REAWDGD
+2670 REGWDGD

-2717 RAQRAMTAVDQNLV
+2717 RGQRAMAAVDQHLV
-2731 RRRDGLILLLDPP
+2731 RRRDGLILLLAPP
-2744 FDHAAPSPG
+2744 FDHAEPNPG
-2753 YIRGYVPG
+2753 YIRGYLPG

-2770 HAAAWTVFAFAALGD
+2770 HAATWAVLAFAALGD

-2800 HTRSRADVQRYKVE
+2800 HARSRADVQRYKVE

-2847 GLESILGFRLR
+2847 GLESILGFRLQ

-2864 DPCVPRNWSNFSIS
+2864 DPCVPRNWSNFSIT
-2878 FRYHSTTY
+2878 FRYHSSVY
-2886 KIKVENPSSVM
+2886 KIKVENPSNVT
-2897 RGIALTRVDGKMLPG
+2897 RGIALTRVDGNLVPG
-2912 KATISLVDDGAEHEI
+2912 KATISLVNDGAEHEI